1 MEQNL
6 RDTLLNTIEA
16 SLQAQLMAVR
26 RLRLAPDDKLPP
38 PSSGVKRRSRQG
50 MSQVDMAYHILAE
63 DQPLHIREI
72 LAAIRKRFE
81 VEIDRESLVSALSKR
96 VARKD
101 RFKRIGK
108 NIFAK
113 LPAPPSPS

>member
-6 RDTLLNTIEA
+6 RDTLLNTIETA
-16 SLQAQLMAVR
+16 LHAQLIAVR
-26 RLRLAPDDKLPP
+26 KLRLAPDQAPP
-38 PSSGVKRRSRQG
+38 PASGAKRRTREG

-101 RFKRIGK
+101 RFKRVGK

-113 LPAPPSPS
+113 LPAPQSPS